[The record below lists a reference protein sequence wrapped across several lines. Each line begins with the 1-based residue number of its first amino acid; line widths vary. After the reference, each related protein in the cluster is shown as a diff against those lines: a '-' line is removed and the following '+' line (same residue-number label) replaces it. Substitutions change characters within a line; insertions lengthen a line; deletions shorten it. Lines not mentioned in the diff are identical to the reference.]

1 MSLVTVAES
10 YRAILCM
17 VSANTAFIYLLQSPQ
32 NTTHSFVHMNII
44 RWVCNFQS
52 ASQFFF
58 CLKQF
63 CLLFYIHFCYL
74 FDCDKYSIGFILFVS
89 AKNVHMQT
97 RNSIWFL
104 HMDSLQN
111 GFACFAFPKIVQFNW
126 SMNNSTIYCGCSAYF
141 FFPWA
146 GYCNL
151 LREKITIYF
160 QFHQTWIN
168 IAQYQYMNAF
178 LRFYLGLF
186 HHHHNAIHKNY

>member
-104 HMDSLQN
+104 HIGPY
-111 GFACFAFPKIVQFNW
+111 GFASEWIRLLCIPENRSIQLVDEQFDH
-126 SMNNSTIYCGCSAYF
+126 ILRLFGLL
-141 FFPWA
+141 FFPV
-146 GYCNL
+146 GGL
-151 LREKITIYF
+151 L
-160 QFHQTWIN
+160 
-168 IAQYQYMNAF
+168 
-178 LRFYLGLF
+178 
-186 HHHHNAIHKNY
+186 